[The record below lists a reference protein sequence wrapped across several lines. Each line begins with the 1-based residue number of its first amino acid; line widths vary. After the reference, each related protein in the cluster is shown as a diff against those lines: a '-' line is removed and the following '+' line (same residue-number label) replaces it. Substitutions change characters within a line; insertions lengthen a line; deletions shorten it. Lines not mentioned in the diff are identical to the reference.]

1 MDLEVGSQNGAE
13 TARKRAPRRCSGFLI
28 CSVWCALPA
37 MAGLRLP
44 CHNGSD
50 ERSPAMKVLK
60 GGKLIDGTGAQPV
73 ADVAVVVRDQRIAA
87 VTTRAGGDWP
97 SDAEVIDVSGLTILP
112 GLIDCHDHLAMHGYD
127 LAQRWGINEPQST
140 RTLRTAKVLEE
151 TLAMGYTA
159 VRDAAGLDA
168 GFKRA
173 IDEGLIAGPRLVVSL
188 CIISPIGGIGD
199 RVSPS
204 GFSCCVPNDPL
215 LPDGVVNSLTDVRP
229 TVRRIVRAGAD
240 VIKCATTGGASSRP
254 GHGPLDGAF
263 NLGRAEAL
271 TDEAHA
277 LDRRV
282 MCHALGGRGLRIA
295 IEAGVDSIEH
305 GCYLD
310 EEPELLDMMAQRGI
324 FFVPTFAVY
333 DFHRKSPLPH
343 IRERAH
349 HLREHHIESLRR
361 AFAAGVKIAAGTD
374 AGGHGHPQNA
384 VEVECLVNAGLSPL
398 QALRAATGWAAECL
412 GLERN
417 IGTVEKGKLAD
428 LIVVAGDPL
437 SDVAVLQDPA
447 RIALVLKDGEVIAN
461 RLAT

>member
-1 MDLEVGSQNGAE
+1 
-13 TARKRAPRRCSGFLI
+13 
-28 CSVWCALPA
+28 
-37 MAGLRLP
+37 
-44 CHNGSD
+44 
-50 ERSPAMKVLK
+50 MKVLK
-60 GGKLIDGTGAQPV
+60 GATLIDGTGAGPV
-73 ADVAVVVRDQRIAA
+73 AGVTVVIRDQRIEA
-87 VTTRAGGDWP
+87 VTTRAAGDWP
-97 SDAEVIDVSGLTILP
+97 DDAEIIDVSGMTVLP

-127 LAQRWGINEPQST
+127 LARRWGLDEPQST

-151 TLAMGYTA
+151 TLAAGYTA

-188 CIISPIGGIGD
+188 CIVSPIGGIGD
-199 RVSPS
+199 RVSPA

-215 LPDGVVNSLTDVRP
+215 LPDGVVNSLADVRP
-229 TVRRIVRAGAD
+229 VVRRIVRAGAD

-254 GHGPLDGAF
+254 DHGPRDGAF
-263 NLGRAEAL
+263 NHDEMQAL
-271 TDEAHA
+271 TEEAHA

-295 IEAGVDSIEH
+295 IEAKVDSIEH

-310 EEPELLDMMAQRGI
+310 EEPELLDLMAERGI

-333 DFHRKSPLPH
+333 EYHRKSALAH
-343 IRERAH
+343 VRERAH
-349 HLREHHIESLRR
+349 HLREHHAESLRR

-374 AGGHGHPQNA
+374 AGGHGHPSNA
-384 VEVECLVNAGLSPL
+384 MEIECLVKAGLTPL

-412 GLERN
+412 GLVRDL
-417 IGTVEKGKLAD
+417 GTVEKGKLAD

-437 SDVAVLQDPA
+437 GDVALLQDRA
-447 RIALVLKDGEVIAN
+447 RIALVLKGGEIAAN
-461 RLAT
+461 RLATAPR